1 MKKEQTGRG
10 GDGVTRRP
18 RADNVAAFS
27 PSLRHPFSPS
37 FFILYH
43 AVHVEE
49 DAGGVVARVAARVE
63 ACGGLAGA
71 AAFCGDG
78 GGGGVRP
85 GRGGAACPGPASV
98 GGRVGGCR
106 G

>member
-63 ACGGLAGA
+63 ACGGVAG
-71 AAFCGDG
+71 GGPVWG
-78 GGGGVRP
+78 GGGGGGGGG
-85 GRGGAACPGPASV
+85 GRGGGARSPPARAR
-98 GGRVGGCR
+98 GGGG
-106 G
+106 

>member
-63 ACGGLAGA
+63 ACGGGVGA
-71 AAFCGDG
+71 AAFRGGG
-78 GGGGVRP
+78 GGGGV
-85 GRGGAACPGPASV
+85 GRGGGRGAGPGRAAA
-98 GGRVGGCR
+98 GG
-106 G
+106 